1 MIIKV
6 VSLDLESI
14 DDVTLNQLV
23 KEVRSIDLTNGYS
36 RNDLESI
43 ENKLPGAFTDMEEFD
58 FRELPTGISKVN
70 INIVDKRISELRQA
84 IGNGITGRYHAYINV
99 YSSLI
104 YELNSILNCIE
115 DVKDHTP
122 TPVVDSIDSVYLH
135 TDEYDSH
142 NLSTVVFSN
151 QHSILTRIRLLR
163 DSTKNDRINK
173 FNYMIDDIVGD
184 MNDLIDCKPEYRFS
198 ILKRVLN
205 TNEITYDSV
214 VSLFSNSNN
223 LMEFINNTTADLLD
237 VLSNLKDIIVRDMF
251 GDHIYYNQWLASV
264 SKLDK
269 YTSIADDK
277 SSLKLIKLLA
287 TFRYFDKYK

>member
-237 VLSNLKDIIVRDMF
+237 ILSNLKDIIVRDMF
-251 GDHIYYNQWLASV
+251 GDDIYYNQWLASV

-269 YTSIADDK
+269 YTSIADDR

>member
-237 VLSNLKDIIVRDMF
+237 ILSNLKDIIVRDMF
-251 GDHIYYNQWLASV
+251 GDDIYYNQWLASV

>member
-251 GDHIYYNQWLASV
+251 GDDIYYNQWLASV